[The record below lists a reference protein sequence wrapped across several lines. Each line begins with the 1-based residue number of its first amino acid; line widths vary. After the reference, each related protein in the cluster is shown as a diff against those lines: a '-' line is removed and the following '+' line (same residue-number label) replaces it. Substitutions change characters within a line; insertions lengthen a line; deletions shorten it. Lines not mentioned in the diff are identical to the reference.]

1 MPRTNL
7 ECEKPQ
13 QFILGRKACR
23 VYPST
28 GRTLIYIFSCHGTSL
43 FGSSPVTLSNWWIPF
58 HYWWLLL
65 NLSFKVTVFYNL
77 LCMDFWY
84 VVSCLRDLQSRNS
97 RSWRILRQAWMRLI
111 YWYHIL
117 VCLLMDLDFHVHNFV
132 MWPFSGF
139 IQIRKMDLEARSLQP
154 NLKAMLL
161 AKLREYKSGLNN
173 LKREVKRISSP
184 NHDQSAR
191 EELLEAGGADA
202 YKVLMHSTLHEF
214 F

>member
-1 MPRTNL
+1 
-7 ECEKPQ
+7 
-13 QFILGRKACR
+13 
-23 VYPST
+23 
-28 GRTLIYIFSCHGTSL
+28 
-43 FGSSPVTLSNWWIPF
+43 
-58 HYWWLLL
+58 
-65 NLSFKVTVFYNL
+65 
-77 LCMDFWY
+77 
-84 VVSCLRDLQSRNS
+84 
-97 RSWRILRQAWMRLI
+97 
-111 YWYHIL
+111 
-117 VCLLMDLDFHVHNFV
+117 
-132 MWPFSGF
+132 
-139 IQIRKMDLEARSLQP
+139 MDLEARSLQP